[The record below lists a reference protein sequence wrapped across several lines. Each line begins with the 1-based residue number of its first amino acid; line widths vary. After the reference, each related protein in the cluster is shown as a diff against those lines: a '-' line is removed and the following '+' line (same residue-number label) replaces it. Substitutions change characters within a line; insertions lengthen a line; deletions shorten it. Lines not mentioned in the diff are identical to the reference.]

1 MANSLLDFVMSVV
14 RDPDVAAQYAANPA
28 GTIADANLGDVTSV
42 DVNNL
47 IPVVAESLSSAVPTG
62 GAGGFADSHDGN
74 VWASGAATAAFDAFD
89 SFDDHLHTQVV
100 DQDQANQDQPVVH
113 DTVPGQG
120 PPMDF
125 DLGGGDVPVL
135 ASAEE
140 PAVHLD
146 APVID
151 DVPVLDTSSADHW
164 GHEAIDQL
172 HHQEDQGMDLFT

>member
-28 GTIADANLGDVTSV
+28 QTIADANLTDVTSV

-47 IPVVAESLSSAVPTG
+47 IPVVAESLSSAMPTG
-62 GAGGFADSHDGN
+62 GVGGLTDAHDGN

-89 SFDDHLHTQVV
+89 TVDDHLHTQVI
-100 DQDQANQDQPVVH
+100 DQDQPVVH
-113 DTVPGQG
+113 DTLPGDG

-125 DLGGGDVPVL
+125 DLGGDVPVL
-135 ASAEE
+135 ASAED
-140 PAVHLD
+140 ASAQLA

-151 DVPVLDTSSADHW
+151 DVPDLNAAIPDDHW
-164 GHEAIDQL
+164 DHAIVDDQQ
-172 HHQEDQGMDLFT
+172 HHQDDPGMDLFT